1 MIEVVEREYEVERG
15 LKVVVSNVNGQIKI
29 KGYDGDT
36 LKLKAEKKWG
46 LLSSE
51 PKIKVK
57 KEGNTLKISAH
68 FEKSVI
74 SFGSRSVNFD
84 ILVPKD
90 VEVEKVS
97 SVNGQIQISDI
108 SGILKVSNVNGSIKV
123 ENAEVKKLSS
133 VNGSIVAILRKI
145 KDDSKISTV
154 NGSIKV
160 YIPPK
165 ADAEIFASTTNGSI
179 RFDIPG
185 MKIEGTKIR
194 FGPKSAVGVLGDGK
208 YKIKVSTVN
217 GSISVSTL

>member
-1 MIEVVEREYEVERG
+1 MIEVVEREYKVERG
-15 LKVVVSNVNGQIKI
+15 LKVVVGNVNGQIKI

-51 PKIKVK
+51 PRIKVK
-57 KEGNTLKISAH
+57 KRGNTLMISAH
-68 FEKSVI
+68 FEESII

-84 ILVPKD
+84 ILVPES

-97 SVNGQIQISDI
+97 SVNGQIQISDTG
-108 SGILKVSNVNGSIKV
+108 GILEVSNVNGSIKV

-145 KDDSKISTV
+145 EDDSKISTI
-154 NGSIKV
+154 NGNITV
-160 YIPPK
+160 YIPSK
-165 ADAEIFASTTNGSI
+165 ADVKIFASTTNGSI
-179 RFDIPG
+179 RLDIPG
-185 MKIEGTKIR
+185 MKMEGTRIR
-194 FGPKSAVGVLGDGK
+194 PGPKSAVGVLGDGK
-208 YKIKVSTVN
+208 YKIKVSTLN